1 MEINYNQLNVEND
14 YTLRDAGITKYEYAN
29 EDDVIAYVEK
39 EFTRDPSESDLT
51 YVGNIHIDPRAKR
64 CV

>member
-1 MEINYNQLNVEND
+1 MEMCIRDSD

-39 EFTRDPSESDLT
+39 EFTRNIHEPDLT
-51 YVGNIHIDPRAKR
+51 YEGNIHIDPRAKKISI
-64 CV
+64 